1 MKLVHEV
8 YTVENHKYIT
18 KFSSEDISEA
28 QEFMNDYNT
37 QHPDDQCRILSLYT
51 YTKLEYNAT
60 NQKSTTDSADEVHG
74 VS

>member
-28 QEFMNDYNT
+28 QEFLREHNT
-37 QHPDDQCRILSLYT
+37 QHPEDEYKILSLYT
-51 YTKLEYNAT
+51 YNKKEDNE
-60 NQKSTTDSADEVHG
+60 D
-74 VS
+74 